1 MKALISETHALPAD
15 YQDRLKQLGLDFDVI
30 EETNLVKD
38 PSQYDVVFGANH
50 VKRLGLDKFA
60 KLKWIQSSYAGF
72 NNLPVEEWKAKGI
85 VFTNARDVFSEPIAE
100 HVVLYILMA
109 YKRALEVY
117 HNQVKHHWDRLENRE
132 LGNQNICI
140 VGIGSIGQAIQKR
153 LKGFNVHMIG
163 VNSQGRSVDG
173 FDHVYPVRELKT
185 AVAMSDVVVITL
197 PLNEQTDNLFNEDV
211 LKSMKKDA
219 LLINV
224 GRGKIIDEEAL
235 MQALNLDQLGACV
248 LDVMA
253 VEPLPKDSP
262 LWDTK
267 NLLITPHNSGTGAL
281 TLERLYTIFEQ
292 NLYRYAHKQEL
303 INIV

>member
-1 MKALISETHALPAD
+1 MKALISETHTLPLD
-15 YQDRLKQLGLDFDVI
+15 YQTRLKQIGLEFDVI
-30 EETNLVKD
+30 EDTKQIED
-38 PSQYDVVFGANH
+38 PGQYEVVFGANH
-50 VKRLGLDKFA
+50 VKRLGLDKFVN
-60 KLKWIQSSYAGF
+60 LKWIQSSYAGF
-72 NNLPVEEWKAKGI
+72 NNLPVEEWKHKGI
-85 VFTNARDVFSEPIAE
+85 LFTNAKDVFSEPIAE
-100 HVVLYILMA
+100 HVVLYILMH

-117 HNQVKHHWDRLENRE
+117 HNQIKHHWDRLENRE
-132 LGNQNICI
+132 LSHQNICV

-153 LKGFNVHMIG
+153 LKGFNVQLIG
-163 VNSQGRSVDG
+163 VNSNGRSVDG
-173 FDHVYPVRELKT
+173 FDQVYPVKELKT

-197 PLNEQTDNLFNEDV
+197 PLNEQTENLFDEDV
-211 LKSMKKDA
+211 LKCMKKDG

-224 GRGKIIDEEAL
+224 GRGRIIDESAL
-235 MQALNLDQLGACV
+235 MEVLNHDRLGACV

-253 VEPLPKDSP
+253 VEPLPQDSP

-292 NLYRYAHKQEL
+292 NLYRYAHKQDL